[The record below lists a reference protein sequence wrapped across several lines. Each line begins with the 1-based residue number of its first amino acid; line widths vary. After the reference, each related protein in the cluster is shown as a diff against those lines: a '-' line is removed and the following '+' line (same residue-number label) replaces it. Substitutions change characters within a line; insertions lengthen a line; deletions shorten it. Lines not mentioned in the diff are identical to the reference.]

1 MKKYYFNTLN
11 EALSSEGL
19 LHTLDTSTK
28 SLYYGETM
36 RYFYEDIVVV
46 VTRMDGGIY
55 ERPVHYKVR

>member
-1 MKKYYFNTLN
+1 VKYYFNTLN
-11 EALSSEGL
+11 QALESEKL

-46 VTRMDGGIY
+46 VTRMDSGVY
-55 ERPVHYKVR
+55 ERPVYYRVR